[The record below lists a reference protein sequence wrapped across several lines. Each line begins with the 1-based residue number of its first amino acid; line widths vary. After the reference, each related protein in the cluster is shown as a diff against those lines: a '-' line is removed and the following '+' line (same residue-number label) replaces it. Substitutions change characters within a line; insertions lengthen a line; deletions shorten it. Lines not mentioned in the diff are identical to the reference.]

1 MVLII
6 FPKIKGMFLQ
16 IGLFLNLIYFLFLA
30 QNTITHLDQIISHWI
45 YETPKLID
53 EAAIRYELDTKSDN
67 TRSQSWVSF
76 FFFSKKKER
85 KISVANYH
93 IDSQF
98 QGYSIVA
105 AAGADIASDWISN
118 NYTINNFADDFKL
131 VQSYAFL
138 GVYGIGFGFP
148 YLLGLP
154 SEQKSCGKTD
164 FRRTLKEFQL
174 QKESVANFDIVHKIS
189 RKI

>member
-67 TRSQSWVSF
+67 ARSQSWVS
-76 FFFSKKKER
+76 FFSKKKER
-85 KISVANYH
+85 KISVTNYH
-93 IDSQF
+93 
-98 QGYSIVA
+98 
-105 AAGADIASDWISN
+105 
-118 NYTINNFADDFKL
+118 
-131 VQSYAFL
+131 
-138 GVYGIGFGFP
+138 
-148 YLLGLP
+148 
-154 SEQKSCGKTD
+154 
-164 FRRTLKEFQL
+164 
-174 QKESVANFDIVHKIS
+174 
-189 RKI
+189 

>member
-1 MVLII
+1 MI
-6 FPKIKGMFLQ
+6 
-16 IGLFLNLIYFLFLA
+16 LIY
-30 QNTITHLDQIISHWI
+30 
-45 YETPKLID
+45 K
-53 EAAIRYELDTKSDN
+53 
-67 TRSQSWVSF
+67 
-76 FFFSKKKER
+76 
-85 KISVANYH
+85 
-93 IDSQF
+93 F

-174 QKESVANFDIVHKIS
+174 QKDSVANFVHYT
-189 RKI
+189 